1 MPMNLQLSSYLSL
14 LRSLLLSMLVVAASE
29 VLAKVKNA
37 MCFKLLNLDRVSQLN
52 STSLF
57 LIWDSFSVNLLH
69 DFMMPIT
76 SVIFLDTFKITSE
89 FTYLSL
95 FKLLKL
101 VLHTFAVEKVL
112 SVFALANVK
121 KSKIFAIRRKLKPVS
136 FNLLVFF
143 DKCY

>member
-52 STSLF
+52 SISLF